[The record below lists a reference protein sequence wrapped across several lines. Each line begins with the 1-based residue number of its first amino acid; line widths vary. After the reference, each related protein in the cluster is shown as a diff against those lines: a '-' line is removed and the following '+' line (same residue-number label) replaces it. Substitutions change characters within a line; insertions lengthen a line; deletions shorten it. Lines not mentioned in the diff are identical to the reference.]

1 MKSEESPGQPE
12 LEGKIEDKQIDQ
24 LSLVEEVNKTE
35 DKPDAS
41 SVPASVADSA
51 KSQPDDQPTVEPIE
65 QQAQEKPELKAV
77 EKLPEG
83 APKMGDDFEPSVV
96 ADSAKS
102 QPEDQRT
109 IESVEKQPPQEQPAV
124 EKEPAE
130 EAPKLGDVTESV
142 VADGTKIQP
151 EEQPPSEY
159 VEKQPQEQ
167 APVEVVENQLEE
179 QPKLGNTSEPSAEAV
194 VKAEKDEVLLV
205 KESETAAAKDG
216 ENSEVE
222 PKREEEI
229 LEPVSKE
236 EDKPQEQP
244 KASKE
249 VEKECAEIDPKDS
262 VKVEIAKEEESLADK
277 IEGLAAKE
285 SSDQST
291 PTIVGAQVNEKDD
304 GQEIPPAAV
313 TESANVDDKEREP
326 SGINV
331 VEELPK
337 EEAAESGD
345 VELESEARKNVK
357 TEEEKKVITEGSDE
371 PKGCE
376 VVEDVNSS
384 ISPIEAT
391 EKSLEGD
398 NTSRDVELVAENRDE
413 STKKDEIVSLV
424 KTEENGEMEEKLVE
438 SQKSE
443 AEVKGGETAVQA
455 NETNLENEKEASE
468 IAKPD
473 VPKEEASKKPAK
485 HSNNIMAKVKQS
497 FVKAKKAI
505 TGKSSNSKPVSSE
518 TKGDIKEK

>member
-12 LEGKIEDKQIDQ
+12 LEEKIEDKQIDQ
-24 LSLVEEVNKTE
+24 LSLAEEVNKTD
-35 DKPDAS
+35 DKPSAS
-41 SVPASVADSA
+41 SVPESVADST
-51 KSQPDDQPTVEPIE
+51 KSQPEDQPTIEPVE
-65 QQAQEKPELKAV
+65 QQAQEKPEVKAV

-102 QPEDQRT
+102 QPEDQPT

-124 EKEPAE
+124 EKQPAE
-130 EAPKLGDVTESV
+130 KASKLGDVTESV

-159 VEKQPQEQ
+159 AEKQPQEQ
-167 APVEVVENQLEE
+167 APVEVVENQLAE
-179 QPKLGNTSEPSAEAV
+179 QPKIGNTSEPSAEAV

-205 KESETAAAKDG
+205 KESETAAVKDG

-244 KASKE
+244 EASKE
-249 VEKECAEIDPKDS
+249 VEKECAEIHPKES
-262 VKVEIAKEEESLADK
+262 VKVEIAKEEEPLADK

-285 SSDQST
+285 SSDQNT
-291 PTIVGAQVNEKDD
+291 PTIVGAQVNKKDD
-304 GQEIPPAAV
+304 GEEVPPAAV
-313 TESANVDDKEREP
+313 TESANVDNKEREP

-331 VEELPK
+331 VEELLK

-345 VELESEARKNVK
+345 VELESEGKNVK
-357 TEEEKKVITEGSDE
+357 TEEEKEVITEGSDE
-371 PKGCE
+371 PKGCK
-376 VVEDVNSS
+376 VIEDVSSS
-384 ISPIEAT
+384 ISPSEAT

-398 NTSRDVELVAENRDE
+398 NTSRDVELVAENREE
-413 STKKDEIVSLV
+413 STKKDEIVSSV
-424 KTEENGEMEEKLVE
+424 KTEENGEMEEKVEE

-455 NETNLENEKEASE
+455 NETNLETEKEASE

-473 VPKEEASKKPAK
+473 VPKERASKKPAK

-497 FVKAKKAI
+497 LVKAKKAI
-505 TGKSSNSKPVSSE
+505 IGKSPNSKPVSSE
-518 TKGDIKEK
+518 TKGA

>member
-1 MKSEESPGQPE
+1 
-12 LEGKIEDKQIDQ
+12 
-24 LSLVEEVNKTE
+24 
-35 DKPDAS
+35 
-41 SVPASVADSA
+41 
-51 KSQPDDQPTVEPIE
+51 
-65 QQAQEKPELKAV
+65 
-77 EKLPEG
+77 
-83 APKMGDDFEPSVV
+83 MGDDFEPSVI

-102 QPEDQRT
+102 QPEDQPT
-109 IESVEKQPPQEQPAV
+109 IEPVEKQPPQEQPAV
-124 EKEPAE
+124 EKQPAE

-194 VKAEKDEVLLV
+194 VKAEKDEVLLL
-205 KESETAAAKDG
+205 KESETAVVKDG

-236 EDKPQEQP
+236 ENKPQEQP
-244 KASKE
+244 EASKE
-249 VEKECAEIDPKDS
+249 VEKECAEIDPKES
-262 VKVEIAKEEESLADK
+262 VKVEIAKEEVSLADK

-285 SSDQST
+285 SSDQHT
-291 PTIVGAQVNEKDD
+291 PTIVGAQVNKKDD
-304 GQEIPPAAV
+304 GEEIPPAAV
-313 TESANVDDKEREP
+313 TESANVDDNEREL

-331 VEELPK
+331 VEELSK
-337 EEAAESGD
+337 EEVAESGD
-345 VELESEARKNVK
+345 VELESEGKNVK
-357 TEEEKKVITEGSDE
+357 TEEKKVITEGSDE

-376 VVEDVNSS
+376 VAEDVSSS
-384 ISPIEAT
+384 ISPSEAT

-398 NTSRDVELVAENRDE
+398 NTSRDVELVAENRVE
-413 STKKDEIVSLV
+413 STKKDEIVSSV
-424 KTEENGEMEEKLVE
+424 KTEENGEMEEKIEE

-455 NETNLENEKEASE
+455 NETNLETEKEASE
-468 IAKPD
+468 TAKPD
-473 VPKEEASKKPAK
+473 VPKEEASKKPTK

-497 FVKAKKAI
+497 LVKAKKAI
-505 TGKSSNSKPVSSE
+505 IGKSPNSKPVSSE
-518 TKGDIKEK
+518 TKGDIKER